1 MATTENSGTSDA
13 PSHPGY
19 YDNARDY
26 VLDHLDPHEPQSPA
40 ELAEEYGCVGDHMRK
55 TLAELADSGEVKRAS
70 RGQYVLP
77 EEEASTDPGED
88 MGNVDEDD
96 TDPDPVTASTAEL
109 YQQQHTQDDEDE
121 EREIPEDDAGTEP
134 EIVDVED
141 SEPAEVEVEDAAPA
155 AALPMHPYKLGAVLV
170 VAVGLW
176 LVYRNLDGDDGS
188 DGSADAEESGAVDEV
203 EDVAGGLINGGAA

>member
-26 VLDHLDPHEPQSPA
+26 VLDHLDPREPQSPA
-40 ELAEEYGCVGDHMRK
+40 ELAEEYECVGDHMRK
-55 TLAELADSGEVKRAS
+55 TLAELAESGEVERVS

-96 TDPDPVTASTAEL
+96 TLPDAVTASTAEL

-121 EREIPEDDAGTEP
+121 EREISEDDAGTEP

-141 SEPAEVEVEDAAPA
+141 SDAVDVEDGAPA
-155 AALPMHPYKLGAVLV
+155 AALPMDPMTLGTLLAVAAVLWLAYR
-170 VAVGLW
+170 AVG
-176 LVYRNLDGDDGS
+176 GDDGS
-188 DGSADAEESGAVDEV
+188 EPEPD
-203 EDVAGGLINGGAA
+203 AGGEQSDETDEQPSGGLVA